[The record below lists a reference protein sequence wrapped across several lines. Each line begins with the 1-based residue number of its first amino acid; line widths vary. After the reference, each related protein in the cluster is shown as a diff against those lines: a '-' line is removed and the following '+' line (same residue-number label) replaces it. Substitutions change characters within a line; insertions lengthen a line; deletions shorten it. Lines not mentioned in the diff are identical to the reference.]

1 MSAQE
6 TITNPIKK
14 MIEDRLKVDAAIKKG
29 RPINKIPGVKVVNP
43 LKK

>member
-1 MSAQE
+1 MAPQE

-14 MIEDRLKVDAAIKKG
+14 MIQDRLKVEKAIKSG
-29 RPINKIPGVKVVNP
+29 HPINKIRGVKVVNP